1 MNSAY
6 LFDYMAYSLPLVKS
20 TIVGFSNWEVILNHR
35 AIYFLAGLAF
45 VFFTISLFRRLP
57 HSSRSNYPW
66 VFLSVCTLL
75 LSLACGY
82 WHVHSILY
90 QGDIRAAYTRVNNQ
104 YVATPKLFIHQ
115 YDFSVEQR
123 LDDFL
128 SEVTMRGGSFGLV
141 CRIYVLPESGADRT
155 FR

>member
-1 MNSAY
+1 M
-6 LFDYMAYSLPLVKS
+6 
-20 TIVGFSNWEVILNHR
+20 
-35 AIYFLAGLAF
+35 
-45 VFFTISLFRRLP
+45 
-57 HSSRSNYPW
+57 
-66 VFLSVCTLL
+66 
-75 LSLACGY
+75 
-82 WHVHSILY
+82 HSILC